1 MPDWGVPGYAVE
13 DLVGT
18 GATGEVRRAR
28 ETATGEVVAVKLLRV
43 AGRSDAAE
51 RVRAGLDRL
60 AGVRHPH
67 LVRLRAVLPAADGMA
82 VISDFAAGGSLAEVL
97 AERGA
102 LEPGEVVTVGVP
114 LASAL
119 AALHGQE
126 LVHGAVT
133 PANVLLSQDGRP
145 LLSDFGLAVLLDPG
159 SLAGPADDVQALGAL
174 LAGVLDTNAPPALR
188 QCVGRALA
196 ADPAVR
202 PTAGELTTA
211 LRSVGPPA
219 PVRFARATATGDAAA
234 VRVRGSTLGDDP
246 TPERAVSRQAAR
258 PPLALLAGVPLALL
272 AAVLAGRAWAAA
284 DRPGTPP
291 ALQPASAAASHS
303 PESAS
308 GPSASAGTP
317 SSPGP
322 QAVSRSPGPAAAGTL
337 AAGSHPPVNWL
348 SVLTTLDDRRNAAL
362 ASLDATA
369 LANVYAAGSAPLA
382 TDTASIR
389 RLAAAGARVQGL
401 RLDVRSVQIFRRT
414 PVGTTLR
421 IVDQLPAY
429 QILYADGR
437 VRERR
442 PGRGPLTWLVELVP
456 AGNGWRIAT
465 VTRA

>member
-1 MPDWGVPGYAVE
+1 MPGWSVPGYDVE
-13 DLVGT
+13 ELVGT
-18 GATGEVRRAR
+18 GATGEVWRAW
-28 ETATGEVVAVKLLRV
+28 ETDTGELVVVKVLRAA
-43 AGRSDAAE
+43 AGSETE
-51 RVRAGLDRL
+51 RLGAGLDRL

-67 LVRLRAVLPAADGMA
+67 LVRLRAVFPAADGMA
-82 VISDFAAGGSLAEVL
+82 VVSDFAAGGSLAEVL

-119 AALHGQE
+119 AALHAQG

-133 PANVLLSQDGRP
+133 PANVLFTQDGRP
-145 LLSDFGLAVLLDPG
+145 LLSDFGLAVLLDQG

-174 LAGVLDTNAPPALR
+174 LAGVLDTDAPPALR

-246 TPERAVSRQAAR
+246 TPQRAVSRQAAR

-291 ALQPASAAASHS
+291 ALQPASVAASHS

-308 GPSASAGTP
+308 GPSASAATP
-317 SSPGP
+317 SRPGP

-337 AAGSHPPVNWL
+337 AAAGSHPPVNWL

-362 ASLDATA
+362 ASLDPTA
-369 LANVYAAGSAPLA
+369 LADVYVAGSAPLA

-456 AGNGWRIAT
+456 AGDGWRIAAM
-465 VTRA
+465 TRA